1 MLLTPIGNVVLVNI
15 IPALQ
20 FFPVDRTKQV
30 NMLIASDVSETERRR
45 GKPEVDKSIPCVF
58 SGKIAGGV
66 DEEEVS
72 GKYSCISTDLQK
84 SMMQIRK
91 LRGEGFEGGPAWQ
104 EGTEEGS

>member
-45 GKPEVDKSIPCVF
+45 GKPEVDKSIRYMYLV
-58 SGKIAGGV
+58 GKLQGAWMRRRFR
-66 DEEEVS
+66 E
-72 GKYSCISTDLQK
+72 STAASQP
-84 SMMQIRK
+84 IC
-91 LRGEGFEGGPAWQ
+91 
-104 EGTEEGS
+104 